1 MRRSWRSLGFGKV
14 LMVSMAIATHSFS
27 GVQAIQ
33 LSDGTVYFAQIP
45 RLEET
50 TTTHNGAGAF
60 GATYYFTLSLPL
72 DAGEPLQRVTF
83 AQAEGVDRI
92 DFILKR
98 THAYR
103 NNRRRDTVALGA
115 ITTDA
120 QEDVSVRF
128 DPPIQPGETVTLG
141 LRPEHNP
148 NTGGIYLFSVTAFPA
163 GEKAH
168 GQFVGFGRLHFYE
181 NGFRYFRRG

>member
-1 MRRSWRSLGFGKV
+1 
-14 LMVSMAIATHSFS
+14 MVSLAIAPLSCS

-45 RLEET
+45 RLQDT
-50 TTTHNGAGAF
+50 KTTHNGAGAF
-60 GATYYFTLSLPL
+60 GATYYFTISLPP

-83 AQAEGVDRI
+83 AQTEGVDRI

-103 NNRRRDTVALGA
+103 NNRRRDTVSLRAN
-115 ITTDA
+115 TTDA
-120 QEDVSVRF
+120 QAGVTVRF
-128 DPPIQPGETVTLG
+128 APPIQPGETVTLG
-141 LRPEHNP
+141 LRPDHNP
-148 NTGGIYLFSVTAFPA
+148 NTGGVYLFSVTAFPA

-181 NGFRYFRRG
+181 NGFRYFRRW